1 MPTLPPMPDRN
12 PPDVLEHTD
21 VRWWVARTRPRQEKK
36 LARWLA
42 ARQTPYFLP
51 MRDKRRTWRN
61 RRIASQEPLLAGYLF
76 FAGDAVAARTVFDSG
91 SVTGRLEVADQLRL
105 LEELR
110 RIDLLLRHR
119 QGLME
124 AAGLVAGR
132 EVKISTGPCAGLR
145 GVIAR
150 SDESAQ
156 LIVRLEL
163 LGRFLQVPVDP
174 AEVEPV

>member
-1 MPTLPPMPDRN
+1 MPDRN
-12 PPDVLEHTD
+12 PPDVLESTD
-21 VRWWVARTRPRQEKK
+21 IQWWVARTRPRQEKK
-36 LARWLA
+36 FARWLA

-51 MRDKRRTWRN
+51 MRNKRRAWRN
-61 RRIASQEPLLAGYLF
+61 RRIVSQEPLLAGYLF
-76 FAGDAVAARTVFDSG
+76 FAGDAETARAAFDSG
-91 SVTGRLEVADQLRL
+91 SVAGRLEVTDQRGL

-132 EVKISTGPCAGLR
+132 EVEITAGPCAGLR
-145 GVIAR
+145 GVIVQ
-150 SDESAQ
+150 SDEGAW